1 MANNLIVSYDLY
13 APTKN
18 YEAVAD
24 AIKLLGAWAHV
35 QKSVWYVKS
44 EHTAST
50 AADKI
55 WAAMDA
61 NDSLIVVDATNNRRL
76 GIISNQRSPRS

>member
-1 MANNLIVSYDLY
+1 MH
-13 APTKN
+13 PTKN

-61 NDSLIVVDATNNRRL
+61 NDSLIVVDATNNTAAWYNLKPEVSAFLKDRWYQARAA
-76 GIISNQRSPRS
+76 

>member
-1 MANNLIVSYDLY
+1 MH
-13 APTKN
+13 PTKN

-44 EHTAST
+44 EHTAY
-50 AADKI
+50 DCGRQ
-55 WAAMDA
+55 D
-61 NDSLIVVDATNNRRL
+61 L
-76 GIISNQRSPRS
+76 GRYGRQR